1 MDVDHYSVHGVKML
15 GQDVYLI
22 CFSVLLTML
31 TNVLNLGLSGTVRTD
46 MSPYGLVAMRSHDA
60 QHGLCFFVTIY
71 R

>member
-1 MDVDHYSVHGVKML
+1 MIVVVVFVEHGCDDPGDLNVE
-15 GQDVYLI
+15 
-22 CFSVLLTML
+22 S
-31 TNVLNLGLSGTVRTD
+31 NVLNLGLSGTVRTD